1 MYLLLCSVFAVI
13 HRLSLVEI
21 SGGYS
26 SCGAQLLLSIWDL
39 SGPVSLALAGG
50 FLMTIPPGK
59 PSDLLSTFCLLLA
72 WKENTVVQISDIAN
86 NSNPTGSVG

>member
-1 MYLLLCSVFAVI
+1 MYLLLCWVLAVI

-39 SGPVSLALAGG
+39 SGPGIEPVSLALAGG

-72 WKENTVVQISDIAN
+72 
-86 NSNPTGSVG
+86 

>member
-1 MYLLLCSVFAVI
+1 MYLLLCWVFAVI

-39 SGPVSLALAGG
+39 SGPASLALAGG